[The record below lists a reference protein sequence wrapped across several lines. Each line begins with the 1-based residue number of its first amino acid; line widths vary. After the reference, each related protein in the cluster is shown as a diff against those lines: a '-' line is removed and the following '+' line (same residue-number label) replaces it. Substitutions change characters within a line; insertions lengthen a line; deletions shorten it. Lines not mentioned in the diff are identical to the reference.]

1 MTTRRSTVAIG
12 FALALPALAWFAFQ
26 QGLGFALRIDCGT
39 GGPPVGPIAGGAAL
53 LLCGVAARIAW
64 PAAFGAAEAEETPR
78 LLARVSLGATLIF
91 ALAILLQA
99 VATLIEPPCWR

>member
-1 MTTRRSTVAIG
+1 VTARRSAAAIG
-12 FALALPALAWFAFQ
+12 IALALPPIAWFAFQ
-26 QGLGFALRIDCGT
+26 QGLGVALRIACGT

-53 LLCGVAARIAW
+53 LLCGVAAWIAW
-64 PAAFGAAEAEETPR
+64 PASRGTAEETR
-78 LLARVSLGATLIF
+78 GLLGRVALGGALIF